1 MNYHQTAR
9 ALDRPA
15 LPVWIASHAGGLPA
29 NADPVRSS
37 EHVAG
42 NLRRNDNG
50 RRDQIHCGR
59 NSGQEVEMKSERL
72 KACLD
77 TIRWGP
83 ATLAQSLDVRPRV
96 VEDWLDDR
104 TEVPASVASWLEALC
119 FTHEAA
125 HLLRPAVLDDGVMAG
140 GGAVRRPEHIPVY
153 SYGLLRRLTQ
163 GPVLLRTL
171 YGTDEEAA
179 VFFLVSR
186 GLAERIEGDLAVTV
200 QGAELGQIL
209 T

>member
-1 MNYHQTAR
+1 MNNHQTAR

-15 LPVWIASHAGGLPA
+15 LPVWVASHAGVLPA
-29 NADPVRSS
+29 NADPVQPS
-37 EHVAG
+37 EHVAV

-50 RRDQIHCGR
+50 RRDQIHCG
-59 NSGQEVEMKSERL
+59 SYSCQEIEMKSERL

-77 TIRWGP
+77 TVRWGP
-83 ATLAQSLDVRPRV
+83 ATLAQSLGVTPGV
-96 VEDWLDDR
+96 VKDWLDGR
-104 TEVPASVASWLEALC
+104 AEVPASVASWLEALC

-125 HLLRPAVLDDGVMAG
+125 HLLRPAVLSDGVMAG

-171 YGTDEEAA
+171 YGTDDEAA

-186 GLAERIEGDLAVTV
+186 GLAERVKEDLVVTV
-200 QGAELGQIL
+200 HGAEIGQIL